1 MNNATQPAII
11 LFDGVCNLC
20 RGSVKFV
27 IKRDSK
33 ERFQFGS
40 LQSIAGKRLLQEHGL
55 HDYGLLETD
64 LREAGLQDYGSTSV
78 ILLQRQKAY
87 TKSSAALTIAKQL
100 DWPWP
105 LLYGFILV
113 PKFLRDAVYDF
124 IGKRRYRWFGK
135 QDRCWIPPQP
145 VQHRFIDNEDLDHK
159 PVNGLD

>member
-1 MNNATQPAII
+1 
-11 LFDGVCNLC
+11 
-20 RGSVKFV
+20 
-27 IKRDSK
+27 
-33 ERFQFGS
+33 

-55 HDYGLLETD
+55 HDYE
-64 LREAGLQDYGSTSV
+64 LREADLQDYGSTSV

-135 QDRCWIPPQP
+135 QDHCWIPPQP
-145 VQHRFIDNEDLDHK
+145 VQHRFIDNKDLDK
-159 PVNGLD
+159 PLNGLD

>member
-1 MNNATQPAII
+1 MNNTTEPAII
-11 LFDGVCNLC
+11 LFDGICNLC
-20 RGSVKFV
+20 RASVQFV
-27 IKRDSK
+27 IKRDTK
-33 ERFQFGS
+33 QRFRFGS
-40 LQSIAGKRLLQEHGL
+40 LQSNAGKRLLQEHGL
-55 HDYGLLETD
+55 HDYVLLEKD
-64 LREAGLQDYGSTSV
+64 LLEADRQDNGSSSV
-78 ILLQRQKAY
+78 ILLHRQKAY

-145 VQHRFIDNEDLDHK
+145 LQHRFIENEDLDDK
-159 PVNGLD
+159 PLNGLD